1 MFGTYL
7 DEDVEVL
14 LKDIS
19 CLVKPLGTE
28 ERERLIQSGIHYSE
42 MLPLEYEPTDDY
54 MELYKLALDKYARI
68 TADSVGNVAEQI
80 LNEKE
85 DKAVIVSLARAGTPI
100 GILIKRYIRLKY
112 NIDLPHYTISII
124 RGKGIDTNAVRY
136 ILDRHSPD
144 MLQFVDG
151 WTGKGAIKTVLVDAL
166 KA

>member
-7 DEDVEVL
+7 DDDVEVL

-19 CLVKPLGTE
+19 GLVKPLGTE

-100 GILIKRYIRLKY
+100 GILIKRYIISVL
-112 NIDLPHYTISII
+112 NTILIFLTIQFLLSVE
-124 RGKGIDTNAVRY
+124 KEL
-136 ILDRHSPD
+136 IL
-144 MLQFVDG
+144 MLFV
-151 WTGKGAIKTVLVDAL
+151 TF
-166 KA
+166 

>member
-7 DEDVEVL
+7 DDDVEVL

-19 CLVKPLGTE
+19 GLVKPLGTE

-68 TADSVGNVAEQI
+68 PEYKVAEQI

-100 GILIKRYIRLKY
+100 GILIKRYIISVL
-112 NIDLPHYTISII
+112 NTILIFLTIQFLLSVE
-124 RGKGIDTNAVRY
+124 KEL
-136 ILDRHSPD
+136 IL
-144 MLQFVDG
+144 MLFV
-151 WTGKGAIKTVLVDAL
+151 TF
-166 KA
+166 

>member
-7 DEDVEVL
+7 DDDVEVL

-19 CLVKPLGTE
+19 GLVKPLGTV

-54 MELYKLALDKYARI
+54 MKLYKLALDKYARI

-112 NIDLPHYTISII
+112 NIDLYYPWK
-124 RGKGIDTNAVRY
+124 RN
-136 ILDRHSPD
+136 
-144 MLQFVDG
+144 
-151 WTGKGAIKTVLVDAL
+151 
-166 KA
+166 